1 MKHHYV
7 QYHNEDEMG
16 PLEEGGPE
24 GTDDNYQVVS
34 RKAPQDARGSIVW
47 LIAGAGH
54 PRRYCVSYVF
64 EVSDV
69 RPCDPGDDD
78 QFSFKYRGERGFTF
92 EPALELEGEW
102 FDDFVEHQ
110 ANFSFGLNT
119 INPFHVQELLRRT
132 RESDPFIASLWD
144 DFEESRTIRR
154 RQRGTGEF
162 KATFHPVEP
171 RDPKKKR

>member
-24 GTDDNYQVVS
+24 GTDDSYQVVS
-34 RKAPQDARGSIVW
+34 RKAPHDALGSIVW
-47 LIAGAGH
+47 LIAGSGR
-54 PRRYCVSYVF
+54 PRRYSLCYVF

-69 RPCDPGDDD
+69 RPCAPGDDD
-78 QFSFKYRGERGFTF
+78 RFSFEYRGKRGFTF
-92 EPALELEGEW
+92 EPVLTLEGAW

-110 ANFSFGLNT
+110 ASFSFGLNT
-119 INPFHVQELLRRT
+119 IHPYHVQELLRRT
-132 RESDPFIASLWD
+132 KDLDPFFAALWD
-144 DFEESRTIRR
+144 DFAESRTIRR

-162 KATFHPVEP
+162 GATFHPIEG
-171 RDPKKKR
+171 RDPPRKR